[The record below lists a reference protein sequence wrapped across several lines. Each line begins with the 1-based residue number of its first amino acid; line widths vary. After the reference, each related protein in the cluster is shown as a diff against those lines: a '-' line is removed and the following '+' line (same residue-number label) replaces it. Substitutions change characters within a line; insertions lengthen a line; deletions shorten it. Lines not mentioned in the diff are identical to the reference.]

1 MMASS
6 LAARADLLTN
16 NFWVN
21 PFFEIGSNLDQT
33 DGTVSN
39 WNRGG
44 GDPTICQVITN
55 NSVSP
60 THSLALID
68 TNTTGAGY
76 GEWYS
81 DVPLSGNANP
91 GDALDIQWYQ
101 MYNLSAPEMRLTV
114 LFLDVSNNVLTATHF
129 VTSGTSSPGWV
140 STIAD
145 STFTKMNGSLS
156 VPCGAV
162 TMRCSLVSGG
172 SASITGVMVIDDL
185 SVAPAACS
193 TAPPPTIL
201 PCNFFPN
208 PTFEC
213 GANLDNP
220 SNASPAS
227 WSRGGNDPSIDQ
239 VTTNNS
245 VSPTHSLA
253 LVDNSFGYGEWYQF
267 LPLCG
272 IVAGDVL
279 QVQFFR
285 IYHIFDATGA
295 TNASMRLSLAFIDV
309 NGFAL
314 TNTDFNAFGDSPG
327 WTGSIATSPFERVTG
342 TLVVPVGTVQLRA
355 NFASGGA
362 GSVEGTIVIDDLSV
376 AVLDTEA
383 PQVACQPAPN
393 PSGKKIPPSG
403 KNGNVG
409 NPDGYFQ
416 LLARDNCDPN
426 PAIYVQDTGSAFR
439 AGPFADGDIVKLV
452 KNPGGPAFSSA
463 GNPPIVAIIHLIG
476 DGLVIAVDA
485 DGNETAAANGCLMQ
499 KTAE

>member
-1 MMASS
+1 MAGS
-6 LAARADLLTN
+6 LATRADLLTN

-21 PFFEIGSNLDQT
+21 PFFELGSNLDQT
-33 DGTVSN
+33 DGTVAN

-68 TNTTGAGY
+68 TNTTDSGY

-81 DVPLSGNANP
+81 DVPLSGNASV

-101 MYNLSAPEMRLTV
+101 MYNLSGPEMRLTV
-114 LFLDVSNNVLTATHF
+114 LFLDVSNNVINATHF
-129 VTSGTSSPGWV
+129 VTSGTTSPGWV

-145 STFTKMNGSLS
+145 STFTKRNGSVT
-156 VPCGAV
+156 VPCGAM

-172 SASITGVMVIDDL
+172 SASITGVLVIDDL
-185 SVAPAACS
+185 SVAVHLSTVVYPA
-193 TAPPPTIL
+193 TIL
-201 PCNFFPN
+201 ACNFFPN
-208 PTFEC
+208 PTFEV

-220 SNASPAS
+220 SNASPAG

-272 IVAGDVL
+272 IVAGDTL
-279 QVQFFR
+279 EVQFFR
-285 IYHIFDATGA
+285 IYHIFDANGA
-295 TNASMRLSLAFIDV
+295 TNASMRLSLAFIDA
-309 NGFAL
+309 NGFTL
-314 TNTDFNAFGDSPG
+314 TNTDFNAFSDSPG
-327 WTGSIATSPFERVTG
+327 WTGSIATSPFERVNG
-342 TLVVPVGTVQLRA
+342 LLLVPPGTVQLRA

-362 GSVEGTIVIDDLSV
+362 GSVMGTIVIDDLSV

-403 KNGNVG
+403 KNGSTQ

-426 PAIYVQDTGSAFR
+426 PAIYVQDTGSSFR
-439 AGPFADGDIVKLV
+439 AGPFADGDIVKIV
-452 KNPGGPAFSSA
+452 QNAGGTPSSSPGT
-463 GNPPIVAIIHLIG
+463 PPIVANIHLNG

-485 DGNETAAANGCLMQ
+485 AGNETAAADGCLIQ
-499 KTAE
+499 K

>member
-1 MMASS
+1 MMASN

-21 PFFEIGSNLDQT
+21 PTFELGSNLDQT

-60 THSLALID
+60 THSLALVD
-68 TNTTGAGY
+68 TDGSY

-81 DVPLSGNANP
+81 QVSLVGNANP
-91 GDALDIQWYQ
+91 GDALDLQWYQ
-101 MYNLSAPEMRLTV
+101 MYNLSGPEMRLTV
-114 LFLDVSNNVLTATHF
+114 LFFDASNNFLAATHF

-145 STFTKMNGSLS
+145 STFTKMNGSVT
-156 VPCGAV
+156 VPCGGV
-162 TMRCSLVSGG
+162 TMQVSLVSGG
-172 SASITGVMVIDDL
+172 DQAITGVMVIDDL
-185 SVAPAACS
+185 SVAVHPTSVVYPS
-193 TAPPPTIL
+193 TVLA
-201 PCNFFPN
+201 CNFFPN
-208 PTFEC
+208 PTFEV

-227 WSRGGNDPSIDQ
+227 WSRGGDDPSIDQ
-239 VTTNNS
+239 LTTSNS

-272 IVAGDVL
+272 IVAGDTL

-285 IYHIFDATGA
+285 IYDIFDANGG
-295 TNASMRLSLAFIDV
+295 TNASMRLSLAFIDT
-309 NGFAL
+309 NGFTL
-314 TNTDFNAFGDSPG
+314 TNTDFNAFGQSPG
-327 WTGSIATSPFERVTG
+327 WQGSVAASPFERVTG
-342 TLVVPVGTVQLRA
+342 TLVVPAGTVQLRA

-362 GSVEGTIVIDDLSV
+362 GSVKGTIVIDDLSV
-376 AVLDTEA
+376 AVVDREA

-393 PSGKKIPPSG
+393 PSGKKNPPSG
-403 KNGNVG
+403 KNGDQR

-426 PAIYVQDTGSAFR
+426 PAIYVQDTGSSFR

-452 KNPGGPAFSSA
+452 RNPGGPAFSSA
-463 GNPPIVAIIHLIG
+463 GTSPIVAIIHLMG
-476 DGLVIAVDA
+476 DGLEIAVDA
-485 DGNETAAANGCLMQ
+485 NGNETLAANGCLMQ
-499 KTAE
+499 K

>member
-1 MMASS
+1 MMASN
-6 LAARADLLTN
+6 LAARADLLAN
-16 NFWVN
+16 NFCVN
-21 PFFEIGSNLDQT
+21 PTFELVSNLDQT
-33 DGTVSN
+33 DGTVLN

-68 TNTTGAGY
+68 ANTTDAGY

-81 DVPLSGNANP
+81 DVSLSGNANP

-101 MYNLSAPEMRLTV
+101 MYNLSGPEMRLTV
-114 LFLDVSNNVLTATHF
+114 LFLDVSNNVINATHF

-145 STFTKMNGSLS
+145 STFTKRNGSLT

-172 SASITGVMVIDDL
+172 SASITGVLVIDDL
-185 SVAPAACS
+185 SVAVHPS
-193 TAPPPTIL
+193 TIVYPPTIL
-201 PCNFFPN
+201 ACNFFPN
-208 PTFEC
+208 PTFEV

-220 SNASPAS
+220 LTASPAS
-227 WSRGGNDPSIDQ
+227 WSRGGSDSSIDQ
-239 VTTNNS
+239 VTTDNS
-245 VSPTHSLA
+245 VSPTHSLS
-253 LVDNSFGYGEWYQF
+253 LVDTNFGYGEWYQF

-272 IVAGDVL
+272 IVAGDTL
-279 QVQFFR
+279 EVQFFR
-285 IYHIFDATGA
+285 IYNISDLTGA
-295 TNASMRLSLAFIDV
+295 TNASMRLSLAFIDA
-309 NGFAL
+309 NSFTL
-314 TNTDFNAFGDSPG
+314 TNTDFNAFGQSPG
-327 WTGSIATSPFERVTG
+327 WTGSVATSPFERVTG
-342 TLVVPVGTVQLRA
+342 TLVVPAGTVQLRA

-362 GSVEGTIVIDDLSV
+362 GSVIGTIVIDDLSV

-403 KNGNVG
+403 KNGG
-409 NPDGYFQ
+409 TQNPDGYFQ

-439 AGPFADGDIVKLV
+439 AGPFADGDIVKIV
-452 KNPGGPAFSSA
+452 HNAGGTPSSSPGT
-463 GNPPIVAIIHLIG
+463 PPIVANIHLNG

-485 DGNETAAANGCLMQ
+485 HGNETAAADGCLMQ
-499 KTAE
+499 K